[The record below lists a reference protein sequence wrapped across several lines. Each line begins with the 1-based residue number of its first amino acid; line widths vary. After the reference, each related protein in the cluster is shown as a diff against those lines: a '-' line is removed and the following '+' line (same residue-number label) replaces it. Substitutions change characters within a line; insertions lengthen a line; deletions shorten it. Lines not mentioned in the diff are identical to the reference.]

1 MGDGGVPLHKI
12 VYTMYDFFYQYI
24 HQCPINTVYYISA
37 LLKPETDCRPEV
49 RTLTKLNGKAKMAQR
64 VQEAAPEIERII
76 QQFYTIFYTFISR
89 ENSNHTN
96 KSYRSDTNKK
106 ELINAFHEF
115 DNKIVEQL
123 RSLIK

>member
-1 MGDGGVPLHKI
+1 
-12 VYTMYDFFYQYI
+12 MYDFFYQYI